1 MEVNAQM
8 SGVTPDLS
16 PAIPDGPVQS
26 GGPGTSRGTR
36 VTPLRSDIFTNTHHS
51 AAGNHRTCADVWLH

>member
-1 MEVNAQM
+1 MEVNAQT

-16 PAIPDGPVQS
+16 PAIPAEPLQS

-36 VTPLRSDIFTNTHHS
+36 VTLLRSDIFNTHRS
-51 AAGNHRTCADVWLH
+51 AAGNYRTCADVWLH

>member
-1 MEVNAQM
+1 MEVNAQT

-16 PAIPDGPVQS
+16 PAIPAEPLQS

-36 VTPLRSDIFTNTHHS
+36 VTLLRSDIFTNTYRS
-51 AAGNHRTCADVWLH
+51 AAGNYRTCADVWLH